1 MPNDHEPP
9 VDGTL
14 AERLTAR
21 AVPAPPPMPTARAAA
36 ASAVSAQAEPTA
48 AKPATGGWAVDAD
61 RLREFVY
68 AIERV
73 KDKLWDVQAQV
84 DLMRSA
90 AFTPN
95 LGTSPVARQLEQKF
109 ADRLDT
115 PLDNPDQPTD
125 GGLRPMLAEAMRRME
140 EFVAGAET
148 AARNYREVDQAS
160 AQHHYG
166 PYGTGG

>member
-1 MPNDHEPP
+1 MPNDHDQP
-9 VDGTL
+9 VEGTL
-14 AERLTAR
+14 SGSLTAR
-21 AVPAPPPMPTARAAA
+21 TVPAPPPMPTAM
-36 ASAVSAQAEPTA
+36 SAQASAIPAQTA
-48 AKPATGGWAVDAD
+48 VAKPATGGWAVDAD

-90 AFTPN
+90 AFTPK

-115 PLDNPDQPTD
+115 PLDSPEHPTD

-140 EFVAGAET
+140 QFVAGAEA
-148 AARNYREVDQAS
+148 AARNYREVDQSA

-166 PYGTGG
+166 IYGTGG